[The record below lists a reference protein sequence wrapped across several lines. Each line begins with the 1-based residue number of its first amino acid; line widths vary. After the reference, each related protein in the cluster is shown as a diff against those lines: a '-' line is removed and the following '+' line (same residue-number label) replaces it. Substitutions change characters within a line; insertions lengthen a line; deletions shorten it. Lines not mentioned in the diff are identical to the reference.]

1 MIAGTASMG
10 FRSEEITRDRERREE
25 KASEKAPAP
34 APNTPAGADG
44 SGTPV
49 ADGVPLE
56 APPVPLR
63 RMSTFA
69 RMSRSMSKIKA
80 PIPKFF
86 RKGVVA
92 VSSDAAGEIV
102 ARMAQ
107 DQPVSF
113 RERLFLVMTEPS
125 TGRVAKLVATFS
137 WLVVLADGAATI
149 LETEAAITEATGTMF
164 WVYYKFAINFAF
176 TVEAIVRFS
185 CFIPLAEAW
194 RQPFTW
200 LDLLTLIPFYIRI
213 GFFWDTVAPGTAS
226 LSQARRRRHHHHHHH
241 LRRRLI
247 RPAPLLQ
254 ADRPFE
260 IRILESLNS
269 LRMFKLI
276 RYYEG
281 AQILVKAVVAAA
293 GQVTR
298 CCHRHLRLHL
308 RRLHHHRRRL
318 SSSHPACSHYR
329 SSWSGSSCC

>member
-34 APNTPAGADG
+34 APNTPAGDG

-107 DQPVSF
+107 NQPVSF

-226 LSQARRRRHHHHHHH
+226 LSQARRRLHHHHHH
-241 LRRRLI
+241 LRRRL
-247 RPAPLLQ
+247 
-254 ADRPFE
+254 
-260 IRILESLNS
+260 
-269 LRMFKLI
+269 
-276 RYYEG
+276 
-281 AQILVKAVVAAA
+281 
-293 GQVTR
+293 T
-298 CCHRHLRLHL
+298 RHLPPLS
-308 RRLHHHRRRL
+308 RRRTARSRSASSSRSTRSACSSSSDTTRARRSSSRL
-318 SSSHPACSHYR
+318 SSPR
-329 SSWSGSSCC
+329 RGR

>member
-34 APNTPAGADG
+34 APNTPAGG
-44 SGTPV
+44 SEPV
-49 ADGVPLE
+49 ADGLPLE

-200 LDLLTLIPFYIRI
+200 LDLLTLIPFYVRI

-226 LSQARRRRHHHHHHH
+226 LSQARRRRLLHHHH
-241 LRRRLI
+241 LRRRL
-247 RPAPLLQ
+247 
-254 ADRPFE
+254 
-260 IRILESLNS
+260 
-269 LRMFKLI
+269 
-276 RYYEG
+276 
-281 AQILVKAVVAAA
+281 
-293 GQVTR
+293 T
-298 CCHRHLRLHL
+298 
-308 RRLHHHRRRL
+308 RRLTRPSLAGGPPVRDP
-318 SSSHPACSHYR
+318 HPRIVQLAPHVQAHPVL
-329 SSWSGSSCC
+329 

>member
-34 APNTPAGADG
+34 APNTPAGDG

-63 RMSTFA
+63 RMSTLA

-226 LSQARRRRHHHHHHH
+226 LSQARRRRHHHRHHHH
-241 LRRRLI
+241 LRRRL
-247 RPAPLLQ
+247 
-254 ADRPFE
+254 
-260 IRILESLNS
+260 
-269 LRMFKLI
+269 
-276 RYYEG
+276 
-281 AQILVKAVVAAA
+281 
-293 GQVTR
+293 T
-298 CCHRHLRLHL
+298 
-308 RRLHHHRRRL
+308 RRLTPLFRRRTARSRSASSNRSTRSACSSSSGTMRARRSSSRL
-318 SSSHPACSHYR
+318 SSPR
-329 SSWSGSSCC
+329 RGR

>member
-1 MIAGTASMG
+1 VEYGAGDAASASAAPTRIADIISLSSRVEIDFACGRTSFGPQSAPLPRNPTSAMIAGTASMG

-49 ADGVPLE
+49 ADGLPLE

-176 TVEAIVRFS
+176 TVEAIIRFYS
-185 CFIPLAEAW
+185 FIPLAEAW

-226 LSQARRRRHHHHHHH
+226 LSQARRRLHHHHHHTTT
-241 LRRRLI
+241 
-247 RPAPLLQ
+247 
-254 ADRPFE
+254 F
-260 IRILESLNS
+260 
-269 LRMFKLI
+269 
-276 RYYEG
+276 
-281 AQILVKAVVAAA
+281 AAA
-293 GQVTR
+293 SPAASRPSLAGGPPVR
-298 CCHRHLRLHL
+298 DP
-308 RRLHHHRRRL
+308 
-318 SSSHPACSHYR
+318 HPRIVQLAPHVQAHPVL
-329 SSWSGSSCC
+329 

>member
-34 APNTPAGADG
+34 APNTPVGKASEGEA
-44 SGTPV
+44 
-49 ADGVPLE
+49 A

-63 RMSTFA
+63 RMSTLA

-107 DQPVSF
+107 NQPVSF
-113 RERLFLVMTEPS
+113 RERLFLIMTEPS
-125 TGRVAKLVATFS
+125 TGRVAKLVATTA
-137 WLVVLADGAATI
+137 WLIVLADGAATI

-176 TVEAIVRFS
+176 TVEAIIRFYS
-185 CFIPLAEAW
+185 FIPLAEAW

-200 LDLLTLIPFYIRI
+200 LDLLTLIPFYVRI

-226 LSQARRRRHHHHHHH
+226 LSQARRRPPPPPPPPSPPPHPPP
-241 LRRRLI
+241 
-247 RPAPLLQ
+247 PAPLPQ

-260 IRILESLNS
+260 IRILESFNS

-298 CCHRHLRLHL
+298 CCHRHRHL
-308 RRLHHHRRRL
+308 RRLT
-318 SSSHPACSHYR
+318 SSHPACSHSP
-329 SSWSGSSCC
+329 SSWWGSSCC

>member
-34 APNTPAGADG
+34 APNTPVGEASEGEA
-44 SGTPV
+44 
-49 ADGVPLE
+49 A

-63 RMSTFA
+63 RMSTLA

-107 DQPVSF
+107 NQPVSF
-113 RERLFLVMTEPS
+113 RERLFLIMTEPS
-125 TGRVAKLVATFS
+125 TGRVAKLVATTA
-137 WLVVLADGAATI
+137 WLIVLADGAATI

-176 TVEAIVRFS
+176 TVEAIIRFYS
-185 CFIPLAEAW
+185 FIPLAEAW

-200 LDLLTLIPFYIRI
+200 LDLLTLIPFYVRI

-226 LSQARRRRHHHHHHH
+226 LSQARRRLHHHHHH
-241 LRRRLI
+241 LRRRL
-247 RPAPLLQ
+247 
-254 ADRPFE
+254 
-260 IRILESLNS
+260 
-269 LRMFKLI
+269 
-276 RYYEG
+276 
-281 AQILVKAVVAAA
+281 
-293 GQVTR
+293 T
-298 CCHRHLRLHL
+298 
-308 RRLHHHRRRL
+308 RRLPPLSRRRTARSRSASSSRSTRSACSSSSDTMRARRSSSRL
-318 SSSHPACSHYR
+318 SSPR
-329 SSWSGSSCC
+329 RGR

>member
-34 APNTPAGADG
+34 APNTPTGDG

-69 RMSRSMSKIKA
+69 RMSKSMSKIKA

-137 WLVVLADGAATI
+137 WLVVLADGA
-149 LETEAAITEATGTMF
+149 
-164 WVYYKFAINFAF
+164 K
-176 TVEAIVRFS
+176 R
-185 CFIPLAEAW
+185 
-194 RQPFTW
+194 PFHW
-200 LDLLTLIPFYIRI
+200 P
-213 GFFWDTVAPGTAS
+213 
-226 LSQARRRRHHHHHHH
+226 RRRSRSRAGDAKSPRATEISPFQ
-241 LRRRLI
+241 RRFPSMRVPQTLHGI
-247 RPAPLLQ
+247 AFLLLNHWKPPANKISSLL
-254 ADRPFE
+254 
-260 IRILESLNS
+260 
-269 LRMFKLI
+269 
-276 RYYEG
+276 
-281 AQILVKAVVAAA
+281 
-293 GQVTR
+293 
-298 CCHRHLRLHL
+298 
-308 RRLHHHRRRL
+308 
-318 SSSHPACSHYR
+318 
-329 SSWSGSSCC
+329 

>member
-34 APNTPAGADG
+34 APNTPVGKASEGEA
-44 SGTPV
+44 
-49 ADGVPLE
+49 A

-63 RMSTFA
+63 RMSTLA

-107 DQPVSF
+107 NQPVSF
-113 RERLFLVMTEPS
+113 RERLFLIMTEPS
-125 TGRVAKLVATFS
+125 TGRVAKLVATTA
-137 WLVVLADGAATI
+137 WLIVLADGAATI

-176 TVEAIVRFS
+176 TVEAIIRFYS
-185 CFIPLAEAW
+185 FIPLAEAW

-200 LDLLTLIPFYIRI
+200 LDLLTLIPFYVRI

-226 LSQARRRRHHHHHHH
+226 LSQARRRLHHHHHHHH
-241 LRRRLI
+241 LRRRL
-247 RPAPLLQ
+247 
-254 ADRPFE
+254 
-260 IRILESLNS
+260 
-269 LRMFKLI
+269 
-276 RYYEG
+276 
-281 AQILVKAVVAAA
+281 
-293 GQVTR
+293 T
-298 CCHRHLRLHL
+298 
-308 RRLHHHRRRL
+308 RRLPPLSRRRTARSRSASSSRSTRSACSSSSDTMRARKSSSRL
-318 SSSHPACSHYR
+318 SSPR
-329 SSWSGSSCC
+329 RGR

>member
-34 APNTPAGADG
+34 APNTPVGKASEGEA
-44 SGTPV
+44 
-49 ADGVPLE
+49 A

-63 RMSTFA
+63 RMSTLA

-137 WLVVLADGAATI
+137 WTGAAPTKPFGVS
-149 LETEAAITEATGTMF
+149 LYGGTTEITLDCTTKAA
-164 WVYYKFAINFAF
+164 
-176 TVEAIVRFS
+176 
-185 CFIPLAEAW
+185 PL
-194 RQPFTW
+194 P
-200 LDLLTLIPFYIRI
+200 LLT
-213 GFFWDTVAPGTAS
+213 AP
-226 LSQARRRRHHHHHHH
+226 
-241 LRRRLI
+241 
-247 RPAPLLQ
+247 
-254 ADRPFE
+254 
-260 IRILESLNS
+260 
-269 LRMFKLI
+269 
-276 RYYEG
+276 
-281 AQILVKAVVAAA
+281 
-293 GQVTR
+293 
-298 CCHRHLRLHL
+298 
-308 RRLHHHRRRL
+308 
-318 SSSHPACSHYR
+318 
-329 SSWSGSSCC
+329 

>member
-34 APNTPAGADG
+34 APNTPVGKA
-44 SGTPV
+44 
-49 ADGVPLE
+49 LE
-56 APPVPLR
+56 GEAAAPPVPLR
-63 RMSTFA
+63 RMSTLA

-107 DQPVSF
+107 NQPVSF
-113 RERLFLVMTEPS
+113 RERLFLIMTEPS
-125 TGRVAKLVATFS
+125 TGRVAKLVATTA
-137 WLVVLADGAATI
+137 WLIVLADGAATI

-176 TVEAIVRFS
+176 TVEAIIRFYS
-185 CFIPLAEAW
+185 FIPLAEAW

-200 LDLLTLIPFYIRI
+200 LDLLTLIPFYVRI

-226 LSQARRRRHHHHHHH
+226 LSQARRRLHHHHHH
-241 LRRRLI
+241 LRRRL
-247 RPAPLLQ
+247 
-254 ADRPFE
+254 
-260 IRILESLNS
+260 
-269 LRMFKLI
+269 
-276 RYYEG
+276 
-281 AQILVKAVVAAA
+281 
-293 GQVTR
+293 T
-298 CCHRHLRLHL
+298 RHLPPLS
-308 RRLHHHRRRL
+308 RRRTARSRSA
-318 SSSHPACSHYR
+318 SSSRSTRSACSSSSDTTRARKSSSRR
-329 SSWSGSSCC
+329 SSPRRGR